1 MYTTVKKN
9 LFIALSLWTLAACKK
24 EELVTGR
31 GLNLD
36 LNKYTQLTFDY
47 RGRVATAPAMLHEWK
62 LLCNSTDPVW
72 LTSTGGS
79 PILYI
84 PSGKDTLQLVNIKT
98 GNVDFSGQFDIKD
111 SVDGLTFFQ
120 IDSSFRPVIVKSDQ
134 ESISYPPENV
144 IKMKIANFC
153 SELGTE
159 PIDMVVKQY
168 SIFYEVLRTD
178 TIHNILPD
186 FPKDYFL
193 LERVKYTSDWGDELM
208 ADPYV
213 TFCKSSDKSPIILKQ
228 QSVPGLDIGIYLF
241 GAGRVTTAYIYGT
254 YEADTDGNVLNTT
267 NILALFEK

>member
-1 MYTTVKKN
+1 MYTTLRKN
-9 LFIALSLWTLAACKK
+9 LFVALTLWTLAACKK

-193 LERVKYTSDWGDELM
+193 LERAKYTSDWGDELL

-213 TFCKSSDKSPIILKQ
+213 TFCKSGDKTPIPLKQ
-228 QSVPGLDIGIYLF
+228 ESVPGYDIGIYLS

-254 YEADTDGNVLNTT
+254 YEADTDGNILNTT
-267 NILALFEK
+267 TIIPLFEK